1 MYYMILGFGILI
13 LLSGLLILINPNV
26 VFNLL
31 RNNLES
37 LSLYAIAIT
46 VRLVLGIVL
55 IAYATVSKF
64 PIIFQILGWLSII
77 AAVFLGAMGRPR
89 FQQVLLWVTGIKPVY
104 ARFTGILA
112 MLFGGFLIYAIV

>member
-26 VFNLL
+26 VFHLL
-31 RNNLES
+31 RDNLES

-64 PIIFQILGWLSII
+64 PIIFQILGWLLII
-77 AAVFLGAMGRPR
+77 AAVFLGVMGRSR
-89 FQQVLLWVTGIKPVY
+89 FQQVLIWVTGIKPVY